1 MAPRTTKPAGK
12 PATEKPAKPAA
23 KIKPVAEAAQKPAR
37 SATKPAAKPTKPA
50 GGAKVRAGSNTE
62 AFRLKDLVEAVA
74 TATGGK
80 RPEVK
85 KTVEAT
91 LSSLAEALKRGSDLN
106 LPPLGRIRVAKAAG
120 KDGAPAMTLKLRL
133 AGADKPG
140 GKLALAE
147 DGEDS

>member
-1 MAPRTTKPAGK
+1 MAPRTTKPA
-12 PATEKPAKPAA
+12 AEKPVKPAA
-23 KIKPVAEAAQKPAR
+23 KVKPGADAAQKPAR
-37 SATKPAAKPTKPA
+37 SATKPTAKPSKPA
-50 GGAKVRAGSNTE
+50 AATKAE
-62 AFRLKDLVEAVA
+62 AFRLKDLLEAVA
-74 TATGGK
+74 NATGGK

-91 LSSLAEALKRGSDLN
+91 LAGLADALKRGSDLN

-133 AGADKPG
+133 AGADKPA
-140 GKLALAE
+140 GKQALAE

>member
-1 MAPRTTKPAGK
+1 MAPRTTKPA
-12 PATEKPAKPAA
+12 AEKPVKPAA
-23 KIKPVAEAAQKPAR
+23 KVKPGADAAQKPAR
-37 SATKPAAKPTKPA
+37 SDAKPTAKPAAATKA
-50 GGAKVRAGSNTE
+50 E
-62 AFRLKDLVEAVA
+62 AFRLKDLLEAVA
-74 TATGGK
+74 NATGGK

-91 LSSLAEALKRGSDLN
+91 LAGLAEALKRGTDLN

-133 AGADKPG
+133 AGADKPA
-140 GKLALAE
+140 GKQALAE